1 MKYWILSVAISFFA
15 SSALGN
21 ECLHQKYK
29 KYVDLQTQWQH
40 DYSNLMVANHPE
52 LKEVTYRYR
61 DTQLAL
67 IEQRFIAFTI
77 YVADAPEKIQTEK
90 PLNQWLVLNPS
101 IKNELSLQYPKF
113 KIIDDKVELYN
124 SLGDHKDGD
133 NAREV
138 FRSEIAPSQEFSR
151 LLSRFNSNVSVLND
165 TSCPT
170 T

>member
-29 KYVDLQTQWQH
+29 KYVDLQTQWQY

-52 LKEVTYRYR
+52 LKEVMYRYR

-90 PLNQWLVLNPS
+90 LLNQWLVLNPS